1 MSPFQLI
8 KPKLIPPYEE
18 GFRPA
23 VLANHAFLAEAD
35 RQAVP
40 LIIGLERENGKISRY
55 ETRVFPEDHPRAAA
69 NLFYAER
76 LLKFLLWQRGGFRIY
91 IGGPRNIGQYLQ
103 RIYAPGGARE
113 FDYSFM
119 GEQVY
124 EHPFTIIPCAP
135 EEVPPAK
142 ETGRPLGRHLDGCRI
157 GFDLGASDRKASAVI
172 DGKVV
177 FSEEV
182 IWEPRKHA
190 DPDYHYREI
199 MASLQS
205 AASHMPRVDAI
216 GGSSAGI
223 LIDNRPMV
231 ASLFRSVPLERFDEV
246 RSLFQRIQKEMD
258 VPMEVINDGDVT
270 ALAGAMSLE
279 DNAVLGI
286 AMGSSQAAGYVD
298 ASGKVTGWLNELAFA
313 PVDYSPLGPVDEWS
327 KDLGVGSQ
335 YFSQQCVFRLA
346 PRAGI
351 VIPGDIS
358 DAEKLAFVQEKLE
371 SGHDG
376 ARKIWQ
382 TIGICLG
389 YALAQYADFYE
400 IKHTLILGR
409 CTSGSGGSI
418 ILDRAN
424 EVLRTEFPGLAEKL
438 HIQLPDERSR
448 RVGQSIAAA
457 SLPQLT

>member
-190 DPDYHYREI
+190 DPDSTTVNSWHATVRRF
-199 MASLQS
+199 AH
-205 AASHMPRVDAI
+205 AARRCI
-216 GGSSAGI
+216 GGSSPAS
-223 LIDNRPMV
+223 IDNRPMV
-231 ASLFRSVPLERFDEV
+231 ASLFAASLERFDECGLSSAHPK
-246 RSLFQRIQKEMD
+246 RNGCPHGSDQR
-258 VPMEVINDGDVT
+258 GDVT
-270 ALAGAMSLE
+270 ALAG
-279 DNAVLGI
+279 
-286 AMGSSQAAGYVD
+286 
-298 ASGKVTGWLNELAFA
+298 
-313 PVDYSPLGPVDEWS
+313 P
-327 KDLGVGSQ
+327 
-335 YFSQQCVFRLA
+335 CR
-346 PRAGI
+346 
-351 VIPGDIS
+351 
-358 DAEKLAFVQEKLE
+358 
-371 SGHDG
+371 
-376 ARKIWQ
+376 
-382 TIGICLG
+382 
-389 YALAQYADFYE
+389 
-400 IKHTLILGR
+400 
-409 CTSGSGGSI
+409 
-418 ILDRAN
+418 
-424 EVLRTEFPGLAEKL
+424 
-438 HIQLPDERSR
+438 
-448 RVGQSIAAA
+448 
-457 SLPQLT
+457 